1 MQIYW
6 NKRKQF
12 NSQRIGLGHQH
23 GCRFI
28 VLGHQYG
35 RRDVMWK
42 HSIDGRFSKGHKF
55 LVNVWSLTGISREVG
70 GLRKNPF
77 FGGGMD
83 NFWNHIVLFLFPSNG
98 SPCSLL
104 PLFTSFSGQRPAKW
118 KWKWGVRTLR
128 SQVRCPPL
136 RTHSLVTW
144 KDKHQA
150 PVVEHWI
157 ALPPPTGWIVF
168 QGNQFCYPVD
178 SAIHLFNNWEQGWA
192 LL

>member
-1 MQIYW
+1 MSWLHCVLIIENWCWSLWGLKGLRW
-6 NKRKQF
+6 NPLGNWVSSVFKGYRVFSLTWPALCKFIGTKENVCIRKQF

-55 LVNVWSLTGISREVG
+55 LVNVWSLTGMSREVG

-83 NFWNHIVLFLFPSNG
+83 NFWNHLVLFLFASNG
-98 SPCSLL
+98 PPSSLL

-118 KWKWGVRTLR
+118 KWKWG
-128 SQVRCPPL
+128 
-136 RTHSLVTW
+136 
-144 KDKHQA
+144 
-150 PVVEHWI
+150 
-157 ALPPPTGWIVF
+157 
-168 QGNQFCYPVD
+168 
-178 SAIHLFNNWEQGWA
+178 
-192 LL
+192 